1 MQKPLLQSDKS
12 YNNSIIYTFGIVF
25 SCFIGWLS
33 YTSGE
38 KPSDEIFAKGFGR
51 LFLLF
56 ALLCVWELC
65 KQKKIKYYLKDFE
78 IIDFFGLRKRTFLYQ
93 DIEQWVCEEKS
104 NRYTEWTQLILWL
117 NDGTKLKF
125 YSTDYTNFPR
135 IRRKF
140 TTIKPENKSLKNQRE
155 RRSDRLYALFFLAL
169 SIFFFYHFFNNKPI
183 ALSNKN
189 VVEITGHLSEPVI
202 IETGRKSGFT
212 GLIFYLKEYP
222 NYEFKISSA
231 VSDEAM
237 KYNLDKENI
246 LKINILKSDYNAKIL
261 QNGEGSFIDQYIFPY
276 TIKVVGID
284 GYFSTLDYEAK
295 ENNRRSSNKFWL
307 LIVGFITL
315 FVAIFF
321 AFYQPKEEN

>member
-1 MQKPLLQSDKS
+1 MQKPSLQSDKS
-12 YNNSIIYTFGIVF
+12 YKNPIIYTLGIIF

-38 KPSDEIFAKGFGR
+38 KPSDEIFAKGFGI
-51 LFLLF
+51 LFPLL
-56 ALLCVWELC
+56 ALLCLWVWC
-65 KQKKIKYYLKDFE
+65 RGKKIKFYTQYFE
-78 IIDFFGLRKRTFLYQ
+78 VEDYFGLRKRTFLYQ

-135 IRRKF
+135 ILRQF
-140 TTIKPENKSLKNQRE
+140 TAGKRENKSLKNQRE
-155 RRSDRLYALFFLAL
+155 RRTDRLYALFFLVL
-169 SIFFFYHFFNNKPI
+169 SIFFFYHFFDNKPI

-222 NYEFKISSA
+222 NYEFKISSV

-237 KYNLDKENI
+237 KYDLDKENI

-261 QNGEGSFIDQYIFPY
+261 QNGEGSFIDKYIFPY
-276 TIKVVGID
+276 SIKVVGID
-284 GYFSTLDYEAK
+284 DYFSTLQYETK
-295 ENNRRSSNKFWL
+295 ENNRRSSSKFWL

-315 FVAIFF
+315 FVATFF
-321 AFYQPKEEN
+321 AFYQTKEN